1 MCKRGDWERPFLQ
14 AWVFDKSCMYDLH
27 DNACAEHDGLFRE
40 ISEFCYVYL
49 DACKNVL
56 YHSIFAICYFV
67 LICYYVLLDAGK
79 PLFL

>member
-1 MCKRGDWERPFLQ
+1 
-14 AWVFDKSCMYDLH
+14 MYDCMTFMITH
-27 DNACAEHDGLFRE
+27 VQNMMGC
-40 ISEFCYVYL
+40 SEKFLNFVVYL
-49 DACKNVL
+49 DARKNVL

>member
-1 MCKRGDWERPFLQ
+1 
-14 AWVFDKSCMYDLH
+14 MYDLH
-27 DNACAEHDGLFRE
+27 DNACAEHDGLFRD

-49 DACKNVL
+49 DARKNAL